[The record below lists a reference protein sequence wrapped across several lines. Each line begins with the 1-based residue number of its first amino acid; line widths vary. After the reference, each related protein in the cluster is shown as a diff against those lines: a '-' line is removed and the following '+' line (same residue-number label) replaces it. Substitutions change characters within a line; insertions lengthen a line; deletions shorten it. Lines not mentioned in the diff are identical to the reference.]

1 MASQIPETARKIF
14 TTETLATAAK
24 QSVGCQVVPVRLRRA
39 IKRFLGENETP
50 NLKRKVLSLSQSFN
64 KMKDANLLLTA
75 STSRELVEDPFK
87 AIERSKRW
95 KIKSAY
101 GDIGFK
107 YRDDQTIAYV
117 ASRMPAVYS
126 ACHRVLKEVKR
137 RLPGFAPKSV
147 LDFGSGTGSVLWAIR
162 EVWPH
167 SLESI
172 NLVEPSKYMQ
182 RVAQSLLHGLKDLP
196 LIHSYDSIQALM
208 KNLDKS
214 DMEHD
219 LVMASYVL
227 GEVASLKD
235 RITIVRQ
242 LWNLTQDVL
251 CPHDGP
257 CPLLN
262 TGKYCHF
269 VQRLQ
274 RTSSQRSETWPLD
287 GMEFDTL
294 KEQQAKRNP
303 EDLEIDYEDQFE
315 SEDEAFPD
323 EEDPIPYVSD
333 IIVADTMNDEEDTI
347 SYDSDIVETDT
358 MNDEEDPISYD
369 SDIVETDTMNDEEEE
384 EEGEPKVRAN
394 LGSGWGRILFTPVR
408 RGRQVAMDICRS
420 IKQDGSQGTF
430 ERVVVTRTHNPA
442 LHRQARKSLWGDL
455 WPCKSVKP
463 SDV

>member
-1 MASQIPETARKIF
+1 MASQIPETVRKIF

-24 QSVGCQVVPVRLRRA
+24 QSVGCHIVPVCRHRA
-39 IKRFLGENETP
+39 IKRFLRENEKP
-50 NLKRKVLSLSQSFN
+50 NLKRKVLSLSQSFD
-64 KMKDANLLLTA
+64 KLKDANLLLTA
-75 STSRELVEDPFK
+75 SMSRELVEDPFK

-162 EVWPH
+162 EVWHH

-208 KNLDKS
+208 KNLDKL

-227 GEVASLKD
+227 G
-235 RITIVRQ
+235 
-242 LWNLTQDVL
+242 
-251 CPHDGP
+251 G
-257 CPLLN
+257 
-262 TGKYCHF
+262 G
-269 VQRLQ
+269 
-274 RTSSQRSETWPLD
+274 
-287 GMEFDTL
+287 
-294 KEQQAKRNP
+294 
-303 EDLEIDYEDQFE
+303 
-315 SEDEAFPD
+315 
-323 EEDPIPYVSD
+323 
-333 IIVADTMNDEEDTI
+333 
-347 SYDSDIVETDT
+347 IVEGQNHYCSSALESHTRCLG
-358 MNDEEDPISYD
+358 MD
-369 SDIVETDTMNDEEEE
+369 STQY
-384 EEGEPKVRAN
+384 G
-394 LGSGWGRILFTPVR
+394 
-408 RGRQVAMDICRS
+408 
-420 IKQDGSQGTF
+420 
-430 ERVVVTRTHNPA
+430 
-442 LHRQARKSLWGDL
+442 
-455 WPCKSVKP
+455 
-463 SDV
+463 

>member
-1 MASQIPETARKIF
+1 
-14 TTETLATAAK
+14 
-24 QSVGCQVVPVRLRRA
+24 
-39 IKRFLGENETP
+39 
-50 NLKRKVLSLSQSFN
+50 
-64 KMKDANLLLTA
+64 MKDANLLLTA

-87 AIERSKRW
+87 AIERTKRW

-147 LDFGSGTGSVLWAIR
+147 LDFGSATGSVLWAIR

-235 RITIVRQ
+235 RITIVCQ

-251 CPHDGP
+251 EMFRRVSEQFTVMFRRKAFLHWY
-257 CPLLN
+257 
-262 TGKYCHF
+262 TG
-269 VQRLQ
+269 
-274 RTSSQRSETWPLD
+274 E
-287 GMEFDTL
+287 GMNEMEF
-294 KEQQAKRNP
+294 
-303 EDLEIDYEDQFE
+303 I
-315 SEDEAFPD
+315 EA
-323 EEDPIPYVSD
+323 ECN
-333 IIVADTMNDEEDTI
+333 MNDLV
-347 SYDSDIVETDT
+347 S
-358 MNDEEDPISYD
+358 
-369 SDIVETDTMNDEEEE
+369 
-384 EEGEPKVRAN
+384 
-394 LGSGWGRILFTPVR
+394 
-408 RGRQVAMDICRS
+408 S
-420 IKQDGSQGTF
+420 INNIKM
-430 ERVVVTRTHNPA
+430 R
-442 LHRQARKSLWGDL
+442 LLK
-455 WPCKSVKP
+455 KK
-463 SDV
+463 